1 MSIFT
6 EDQHV
11 QMAEFHRIYADLA
24 DRIEHR
30 TNSLE
35 FALGMLTV
43 MQRMVKA
50 NLEREREQLSSLLK
64 QWGDR

>member
-6 EDQHV
+6 KNQHL
-11 QMAEFHRIYADLA
+11 QMAAFHQIYADLA
-24 DRIEHR
+24 DRIENR

-43 MQRMVKA
+43 MQQMVEA